1 MEDSFRSLN
10 PKAKSCM
17 RVAELTASII
27 WVIISLVG
35 YSIVKNNVDNM
46 PDWIFLILVATY
58 VMCLAGVIITPI
70 FRYKRY
76 RYCINE
82 EKIDI
87 IEGFWFINEEIA
99 PIERVHQIEVSQG
112 PIDRMFGLGK
122 VIATTAGGSVTIRF
136 LEKERADKIAKD
148 LQASIRKTVKRQE
161 QEEGGNYGENE
172 MSQK

>member
-1 MEDSFRSLN
+1 MADSFRKLN

-17 RVAELTASII
+17 RTAELIASII
-27 WVIISLVG
+27 WIGISLVAYG
-35 YSIVKNNVDNM
+35 IVKNNVDGM
-46 PDWIFLILVATY
+46 PDWILLILAVTY
-58 VMCLAGVIITPI
+58 VMCAISVIVTPI
-70 FRYKRY
+70 LRYKRY

-112 PIDRMFGLGK
+112 PIDRIYGLGK

-136 LEKERADKIAKD
+136 LEKEIADKIAND
-148 LQASIRKTVKRQE
+148 LQASIRKTVKRQD
-161 QEEGGNYGENE
+161 QEKGGNYGENE
-172 MSQK
+172 MSQE

>member
-1 MEDSFRSLN
+1 MEDSFRKLS

-17 RVAELTASII
+17 RTAELVASII

-35 YSIVKNNVDNM
+35 YSIVKSNVDGV
-46 PDWIFLILVATY
+46 PDWVIFILAVTY
-58 VMCLAGVIITPI
+58 VMCIIGVIVTPI

-87 IEGFWFINEEIA
+87 IEGFWFITEEIA
-99 PIERVHQIEVSQG
+99 PIERVHQIEVNQG

-122 VIATTAGGSVTIRF
+122 VTATTAGGSVTIRF
-136 LEKERADKIAKD
+136 LEKECADKIAND